1 MAERKKERIL
11 YWDILKGIG
20 IVSIV
25 FGHSQNLGILIR
37 IAYFYHL
44 AVFFFVS
51 GYFYNEERYGDKP
64 FEFFARRL
72 QNMWV
77 PYVSYGL
84 LFVVLHNFLTKHLFF
99 AGEIY
104 GSTELFAS
112 AVNTLL
118 LNCTEG
124 PSGTLW
130 FVPVM
135 LGTGAGF
142 AFLIWLCRSFLKPK
156 LRPWALGALCILA
169 GLAGIKINHKGLFLA
184 YHLQTSILVLPVYYM
199 GYFLRVRGINVK
211 KYVTWYGALASVGVF
226 WLAVHVADASV
237 ELSVNAVPKGIL
249 FFVISFAGIYL
260 CCFAAGLL
268 ERIPKVREFAALLG
282 THSFDIMAL
291 HFLVFKVI
299 DGFYG
304 RLLKLPAENYHVFP
318 HSYSELHVVYLI
330 LGVLLPL
337 LFAVAAKKVIR
348 EAGICVRKWAES

>member
-1 MAERKKERIL
+1 MAEKKKERIL

-37 IAYFYHL
+37 IVYFYHL

-77 PYVSYGL
+77 PYVSYGI
-84 LFVVLHNFLTKHLFF
+84 LFVIFHNFLTRHLFF
-99 AGEIY
+99 AGEVY
-104 GSTELFAS
+104 GGAEAFTS
-112 AVNTLL
+112 AFNTLL

-142 AFLIWLCRSFLKPK
+142 AFIVWLCRSFLNTK
-156 LRPWALGALCILA
+156 LRPWAIGALCMAA
-169 GLAGIKINHKGLFLA
+169 GLAGVVINHKGLFLA
-184 YHLQTSILVLPVYYM
+184 YHLQTSLLVLPIYYF
-199 GYFLRVRGINVK
+199 GYLLRVREIAVK
-211 KYVTWYGALASVGVF
+211 KYVTFYGALACVGVF
-226 WLAVHVADASV
+226 WLAIHVADASV

-260 CCFAAGLL
+260 CCFTAGLL
-268 ERIPKVREFAALLG
+268 ERIPKAGEFTALLG

-291 HFLVFKVI
+291 HFLVFKGI

-304 RLLKLPAENYHVFP
+304 RLLKLPAENYNIFP

-337 LFAVAAKKVIR
+337 LFAVVMKRIIR
-348 EAGICVRKWAES
+348 EAGRRARQWSES